1 MSRKTTGAW
10 NAIHSMC
17 RLQGIKEQELYEK
30 ARMLL
35 GIYRRVCWSV
45 LGSADCVAEDVDYCY
60 GSDLDRALV
69 YLETFAPDREREHFE
84 ARIKILFE
92 TRWMLELV
100 ERAMLRVKEFPDG
113 GDQYFEI
120 LSKSYLTRWKYTESE
135 MLELLHLE
143 RSRFY
148 DKKKEA
154 VMIFG
159 IALWGGMI
167 PGMKNHLQKMKK
179 EAGCAWN
186 GPT

>member
-1 MSRKTTGAW
+1 MSRKTSGAW

-17 RLQGIKEQELYEK
+17 RLQGVNEQELYEK

-45 LGSADCVAEDVDYCY
+45 LGNINCAVDDIAYCY
-60 GSDLDRALV
+60 GTDLDRALV
-69 YLETFAPDREREHFE
+69 YLENFAPDREREHFE
-84 ARIKILFE
+84 ARIQVLFE
-92 TRWMLELV
+92 TRWMLEMV
-100 ERAMLRVKEFPDG
+100 ENAMMRVKEFPDG
-113 GDQYFEI
+113 GNQYFEI

-159 IALWGGMI
+159 IALWGTMI
-167 PGMKNHLQKMKK
+167 PGMKKHLQTAKK
-179 EAGCAWN
+179 EIEDARDS
-186 GPT
+186 PI